1 MPITVILTVIFR
13 FKVPIMVKR
22 REKDVLEK
30 QQQVL
35 TLIEEITR
43 NDGTSYYE
51 IGNMVQNGRAE
62 LAAER
67 GFIKQVRI
75 LQLNIPHSRNVIK
88 YEDYVNSHYQMQD
101 ESMDHWEEWKRTP
114 EMDQVVEDILK
125 ENHVG

>member
-51 IGNMVQNGRAE
+51 IGNMV
-62 LAAER
+62 
-67 GFIKQVRI
+67 
-75 LQLNIPHSRNVIK
+75 P
-88 YEDYVNSHYQMQD
+88 
-101 ESMDHWEEWKRTP
+101 
-114 EMDQVVEDILK
+114 
-125 ENHVG
+125 

>member
-1 MPITVILTVIFR
+1 M
-13 FKVPIMVKR
+13 
-22 REKDVLEK
+22 EK

-51 IGNMVQNGRAE
+51 IGNMVHNGRTE